1 MNKLTSVLIMVGL
14 PLMLMSLSAK
24 AESASDM
31 FYDLPCRSLAS
42 GDRYCPKDF
51 VDRYLSSDQDE
62 RTEMLTKLYV
72 LLVRRFEPLEYF
84 RNVSFEQDFMVAAVE
99 GLTRK
104 NFMKRTQG
112 LILLSVASNKESRD
126 FLVTEI
132 LRRAEMSASSDERG
146 VYHSSLY
153 GEVERSSDL
162 IFKAVLASAN
172 VEFIGNLAS
181 LLRKT
186 PLPPQVRQKFE
197 EILIA
202 SDADDVRIKI
212 AQALGPNSGSFD
224 GVFNLV
230 LTKLISAS
238 SDDERMH
245 WATELGRFPGRDDVV
260 IDALATALA
269 LTNDPLKSGAVGRAL
284 AEVGENGVLRLA
296 KIVDVEVVDEK
307 QKSMAIIMSA
317 IGSEGAVPIDK
328 VDFVIRTALKA
339 RLKSDDPLLK
349 SSVYALLFK
358 YGKASIGPIDQV
370 LKKANEETRTDLQEI
385 LDRFG
390 DQ

>member
-1 MNKLTSVLIMVGL
+1 
-14 PLMLMSLSAK
+14 MLANLS
-24 AESASDM
+24 
-31 FYDLPCRSLAS
+31 
-42 GDRYCPKDF
+42 
-51 VDRYLSSDQDE
+51 
-62 RTEMLTKLYV
+62 V
-72 LLVRRFEPLEYF
+72 LLVRRFDPLEYF
-84 RNVSFEQDFMVAAVE
+84 RNVRFEQDFMAAAVA
-99 GLTRK
+99 GLTQK

-112 LILLSVASNKESRD
+112 LVALSVASDKASRD
-126 FLVTEI
+126 FLITEI
-132 LRRAEMSASSDERG
+132 LRRAEMSASSGERG
-146 VYHSSLY
+146 VYHSALY
-153 GEVERSSDL
+153 GEVDRSNDI
-162 IFKAVLASAN
+162 IFKAVLDSAN

-186 PLPPQVRQKFE
+186 PLPPEVRQKFE
-197 EILIA
+197 EILIS

-212 AQALGPNSGSFD
+212 AQALGPDSGSFD

-238 SDDERMH
+238 SDDERMR
-245 WATELGRFPGRDDVV
+245 WATELGKFPGRDDVV

-269 LTNDPLKSGAVGRAL
+269 LTSDPLKSGAIGRAL

-296 KIVDVEVVDEK
+296 KIVDVEVADEK

-317 IGSEGAVPIDK
+317 IGSDGAVPIDK

-339 RLKSDDPLLK
+339 RLKSDDPLLR

-358 YGKASIGPIDQV
+358 YGKASIGPIKQV
-370 LKKANEETRTDLQEI
+370 LQKANEETRTDLQEI

-390 DQ
+390 NQ

>member
-1 MNKLTSVLIMVGL
+1 
-14 PLMLMSLSAK
+14 
-24 AESASDM
+24 
-31 FYDLPCRSLAS
+31 
-42 GDRYCPKDF
+42 
-51 VDRYLSSDQDE
+51 
-62 RTEMLTKLYV
+62 MLTKLYV

>member
-1 MNKLTSVLIMVGL
+1 
-14 PLMLMSLSAK
+14 
-24 AESASDM
+24 
-31 FYDLPCRSLAS
+31 
-42 GDRYCPKDF
+42 
-51 VDRYLSSDQDE
+51 
-62 RTEMLTKLYV
+62 MLTKLYV

-84 RNVSFEQDFMVAAVE
+84 RNVSFEKDFIAAAVE
-99 GLTRK
+99 GLTKK
-104 NFMKRTQG
+104 NFAKRTNG
-112 LILLSVASNKESRD
+112 LILLSIASDKESRD

-153 GEVERSSDL
+153 GEVQRSSDL
-162 IFKAVLASAN
+162 IFETVLASAN

-181 LLRKT
+181 LLRKM

-212 AQALGPNSGSFD
+212 AQALGPDSGSFD

-230 LTKLISAS
+230 LAKLISAS
-238 SDDERMH
+238 SDDERMR

-269 LTNDPLKSGAVGRAL
+269 LTSDPLKSGAIGRAL

-317 IGSEGAVPIDK
+317 IGSEGAVSVDK
-328 VDFVIRTALKA
+328 ADFVIRTALKA
-339 RLKSDDPLLK
+339 RLKSDDPLLR

-358 YGKASIGPIDQV
+358 YGKASIGPTKQV
-370 LKKANEETRTDLQEI
+370 IQKANEETRTDLQEI

-390 DQ
+390 NQ

>member
-1 MNKLTSVLIMVGL
+1 MNKLTCALIILAL
-14 PLMLMSLSAK
+14 PFMWMSLSAK
-24 AESASDM
+24 AESASDT
-31 FYDLPCRSLAS
+31 FYDLPCRTLTS
-42 GDRYCPKDF
+42 GDRDCPRDF
-51 VDRYLSSDQDE
+51 VQRYLSSDQDE
-62 RTEMLTKLYV
+62 RTEMLAKLDV

-84 RNVSFEQDFMVAAVE
+84 RNVSFEKDFIAAAVE
-99 GLTRK
+99 GLTKK
-104 NFMKRTQG
+104 NFFKRTKG
-112 LILLSVASNKESRD
+112 LTLLSVASDKESRD

-132 LRRAEMSASSDERG
+132 LRRAEMSASSGERG

-162 IFKAVLASAN
+162 IFKAVLDSTN

-186 PLPPQVRQKFE
+186 PLPPKVRQKFE
-197 EILIA
+197 EILVA
-202 SDADDVRIKI
+202 SDEDDVRIKI
-212 AQALGPNSGSFD
+212 AQALGPESVSFD

-238 SDDERMH
+238 SDDERMR
-245 WATELGRFPGRDDVV
+245 WAAELGRFPGRDDVV

-269 LTNDPLKSGAVGRAL
+269 LTSDPLKSGAIGRAL

-317 IGSEGAVPIDK
+317 IGSEGAVSVDK
-328 VDFVIRTALKA
+328 ADFVIRTALKA
-339 RLKSDDPLLK
+339 RLKSDDPLLR

-358 YGKASIGPIDQV
+358 HGKASIGPTKQV
-370 LKKANEETRTDLQEI
+370 IQKANEETRTDLQE
-385 LDRFG
+385 F
-390 DQ
+390 